1 MLISDGKIADYGPT
15 CSPRGAPYGIQS
27 VDCRGL
33 YLAPGLVDT
42 RVHTGEPGEEHK
54 ETLESA
60 GAAAAAGGITSLVL
74 LPDNEPPFDDASLI
88 EFVAR
93 RARQIKLV
101 NMYAYGALTNGL
113 EGKELA
119 EIGLLAEAG
128 AVAFTDADHAV
139 GNAQV
144 LRRALYYAKAF
155 DALIVQLPRSRRCRA
170 AHMTE
175 RRDGDAAR
183 PAGQSAARR
192 GDDGR
197 ARHPAGRDDR
207 RAAAPRQV
215 STAEARR
222 RDRAPPRRAGC
233 RITCDTAAALLRA
246 ERSRG
251 RRLPHLRQA
260 GAAAA
265 RREGPLRR
273 GRGRCKTARSTP
285 SSRDHRPQDQDS
297 KRVPFAQAE
306 PGGIGLETLLP
317 ISLELVH
324 NGQLTLPRL
333 FQLLASTP
341 ARSVRPARRQAAKG
355 APADL
360 VLFDADYAWKV
371 DRDEL
376 WSKTKNTPFDERPV
390 QGRVMATIVGGRTIY
405 RDDSFVTAARAG
417 LGAAARSRRPKA
429 ASKRPFR
436 LLWSVSFHRS
446 GRCMMLRQSL
456 LLGVAGWLSPAR
468 ARPSSAASRAT
479 TCSTP

>member
-1 MLISDGKIADYGPT
+1 LTGTIDRLAPQHSGSTAYINARIIDPTGDTEYQGAVLISDGKIADYGPNLFA
-15 CSPRGAPYGIQS
+15 SGAPYGIQS

-33 YLAPGLVDT
+33 HLAPGLVDT

-60 GAAAAAGGITSLVL
+60 GAAAAVGGITSLVL

-101 NMYAYGALTNGL
+101 NMYAYGALTAGL

-119 EIGLLAEAG
+119 EMGLLAEAG

-155 DALIVQLPRSRRCRA
+155 DALIVHLPQEPTLSGG
-170 AHMTE
+170 HMTSGEMATRLGLSSNPPLAEVMLVE
-175 RRDGDAAR
+175 RDIRLAEMTG
-183 PAGQSAARR
+183 
-192 GDDGR
+192 GR
-197 ARHPAGRDDR
+197 LHLAKI
-207 RAAAPRQV
+207 
-215 STAEARR
+215 STAESVAAIAAAKAR
-222 RDRAPPRRAGC
+222 GLK
-233 RITCDTAAALLRA
+233 ITCDTAAPYFALNDLAVGDYRTF
-246 ERSRG
+246 G
-251 RRLPHLRQA
+251 KLVP
-260 GAAAA
+260 
-265 RREGPLRR
+265 PLRSEADR
-273 GRGRCKTARSTP
+273 ESIDAIVS
-285 SSRDHRPQDQDS
+285 DHRPQDQDS

-317 ISLELVH
+317 VSLELVH

-341 ARSVRPARRQAAKG
+341 ARLFGLPGGKLAKG

-360 VLFDADYAWKV
+360 VVFDADYAWKV

-405 RDDSFVTAARAG
+405 RDESFVTAARA
-417 LGAAARSRRPKA
+417 A
-429 ASKRPFR
+429 
-436 LLWSVSFHRS
+436 
-446 GRCMMLRQSL
+446 
-456 LLGVAGWLSPAR
+456 
-468 ARPSSAASRAT
+468 
-479 TCSTP
+479 